1 MIFGYCRCSTN
12 ETKQDVN
19 RQRRELQGMG
29 VTPDKIFMEYESG
42 TKITRPELM
51 KMLSVVNDGDTIVTT
66 EISRLT
72 RSTKQ
77 LCDLI
82 DLIKEKHLKL
92 IIKDSLTID
101 CTSTDSIDAMTN
113 AFLLLAGVFSELERN
128 MICDR
133 VRSGMANAKSKGIKL
148 GRPTLTVDKI
158 PAKVVSLFP
167 RYRDNQLTKTE
178 YAKLCDISRP
188 TLKVTPHSCQRMK
201 NVI

>member
-12 ETKQDVN
+12 GTKQDVN

-42 TKITRPELM
+42 TKVNRPELI
-51 KMLSVVNDGDTIVTT
+51 KLLNTVQTGDTIVTT

-133 VRSGMANAKSKGIKL
+133 VKSGMANAKAKGVKL
-148 GRPTLTVDKI
+148 GRPSLTADKV
-158 PAKVVSLFP
+158 PQKVKSLFE
-167 RYRDNQLTKTE
+167 RYRDKQISKTE

-188 TLKVTPHSCQRMK
+188 TLDKYISIMVDR
-201 NVI
+201 

>member
-1 MIFGYCRCSTN
+1 MIYGYCRCSTN

-42 TKITRPELM
+42 TKVNRPELI
-51 KMLSVVNDGDTIVTT
+51 KLLNTVQTGDTIVTT

-101 CTSTDSIDAMTN
+101 CTSNDSIDAMTN
-113 AFLLLAGVFSELERN
+113 AFLLLAGVFAELERN
-128 MICDR
+128 MIVDR
-133 VRSGMANAKSKGIKL
+133 VRSGMANARAKGVKL
-148 GRPTLTVDKI
+148 GRPALTADKI
-158 PAKVVSLFP
+158 PAKVVALFD
-167 RYRDNQLTKTE
+167 RYREKQISKTE
-178 YAKLCDISRP
+178 YAKLCNISRP
-188 TLKVTPHSCQRMK
+188 TLDKYISIMTDK
-201 NVI
+201 